1 MMNIG
6 IDVGGMT
13 IKSGIVD
20 ENCNIIETLIIS
32 TEVEKGFEKIAQNM
46 VDMINNLVK
55 KAKLTLNDI
64 DTIGV
69 GIPGVA
75 DEKGKIYFA
84 TNLYWVDV
92 DLGKILRDNFPSQ
105 KIYVE
110 NDATVACVAE
120 HSFGSIKGVKNAI
133 MLTLGT
139 GVGGGI
145 IINGE
150 KYSGSNGI
158 GSEIGHMVIN
168 RGDNFYE
175 CSCGNNGC
183 FETYCSALA
192 IIKYA
197 QKLVEDG
204 EYSGKLKGIKK
215 EDITAK
221 LIFEGYEEKD
231 DLCVKVV
238 DRFIDNLSTGIAN
251 LINIFAP
258 EFITLGG
265 GVSNSYNLYID
276 ELYKKVQ
283 EKIIFKKL
291 PFARIVKAQLG
302 NNAGII
308 GAAMLK

>member
-1 MMNIG
+1 MNIG

-20 ENCNIIETLIIS
+20 ENCNIIETLIIP

-46 VDMINNLVK
+46 VDMINNIVK

-75 DEKGKIYFA
+75 DENGKIHFA
-84 TNLYWVDV
+84 TNLYWADV
-92 DLGKILRDNFPSQ
+92 DLGKILRENFPSQ

-168 RGDNFYE
+168 NGDNFYE

-197 QKLVEDG
+197 QKLLEDG
-204 EYSGKLKGIKK
+204 AYSEKLKDMKK

-231 DLCVKVV
+231 ELCVKVV
-238 DRFIDNLSTGIAN
+238 DRFIDNLSIGIAN

-265 GVSNSYNLYID
+265 GVANSYNLYID

-302 NNAGII
+302 NDAGII

>member
-197 QKLVEDG
+197 QKLVEDE

-215 EDITAK
+215 
-221 LIFEGYEEKD
+221 
-231 DLCVKVV
+231 
-238 DRFIDNLSTGIAN
+238 
-251 LINIFAP
+251 
-258 EFITLGG
+258 
-265 GVSNSYNLYID
+265 
-276 ELYKKVQ
+276 
-283 EKIIFKKL
+283 KI
-291 PFARIVKAQLG
+291 
-302 NNAGII
+302 
-308 GAAMLK
+308 

>member
-20 ENCNIIETLIIS
+20 ENCNIIETLIIP

-46 VDMINNLVK
+46 VDMINNIVK

-75 DEKGKIYFA
+75 DENGKIHFA
-84 TNLYWVDV
+84 TNLYWADV

-168 RGDNFYE
+168 NGDNFYE

-197 QKLVEDG
+197 QKLLEDG
-204 EYSGKLKGIKK
+204 AYSEKLKDMKK

-231 DLCVKVV
+231 ELCVKVV
-238 DRFIDNLSTGIAN
+238 DRFIDNLSIGIAN

-265 GVSNSYNLYID
+265 GVANSYNLYID

-302 NNAGII
+302 NDAGII

>member
-20 ENCNIIETLIIS
+20 ENCNIIETLIIP
-32 TEVEKGFEKIAQNM
+32 TEIEKGFEKIAQNM
-46 VDMINNLVK
+46 VDMINNIVK

-75 DEKGKIYFA
+75 DENGKIHFA
-84 TNLYWVDV
+84 TNLYWADV
-92 DLGKILRDNFPSQ
+92 DLGKILRDNFQSQ

-168 RGDNFYE
+168 NGDNFYE

-197 QKLVEDG
+197 QKLLEDG
-204 EYSGKLKGIKK
+204 AYSEKLKDMKK

-231 DLCVKVV
+231 ELCVKVV
-238 DRFIDNLSTGIAN
+238 DRFIDNLSIGIAN

-265 GVSNSYNLYID
+265 GVANSYNLYID

-302 NNAGII
+302 NDAGII

>member
-6 IDVGGMT
+6 VDVGGMT

-20 ENCNIIETLIIS
+20 ENCNIIETLIIP

-46 VDMINNLVK
+46 VDMINNIVK

-75 DEKGKIYFA
+75 DEKGKIHFA
-84 TNLYWVDV
+84 TNLYWADV

-168 RGDNFYE
+168 NGDNFYE

-197 QKLVEDG
+197 QKLLEDG
-204 EYSGKLKGIKK
+204 AYSEKLKDMKK

-231 DLCVKVV
+231 ELCVKVV
-238 DRFIDNLSTGIAN
+238 DRFIDNLSIGIAN

-265 GVSNSYNLYID
+265 GVANSYNLYID

-302 NNAGII
+302 NDAGII

>member
-20 ENCNIIETLIIS
+20 ENCNIIETLIIP

-46 VDMINNLVK
+46 VDMINNIVK

-75 DEKGKIYFA
+75 DENGKIHFA
-84 TNLYWVDV
+84 TNLYWADV

-120 HSFGSIKGVKNAI
+120 YSFGSIKGVKNAI

-168 RGDNFYE
+168 NGDNFYE

-197 QKLVEDG
+197 QKLLEDG
-204 EYSGKLKGIKK
+204 AYSEKLKDMKK

-231 DLCVKVV
+231 ELCVKVV
-238 DRFIDNLSTGIAN
+238 DRFIDNLSIGIAN

-265 GVSNSYNLYID
+265 GVANSYNLYID

-302 NNAGII
+302 NDAGII

>member
-20 ENCNIIETLIIS
+20 ENCNIIETLIIP

-46 VDMINNLVK
+46 VDMINNIVK

-75 DEKGKIYFA
+75 DENGKIHFA
-84 TNLYWVDV
+84 TNLYWADV
-92 DLGKILRDNFPSQ
+92 DLGKILRENFPSQ

-168 RGDNFYE
+168 NGDNFYE

-197 QKLVEDG
+197 QKLLEDG
-204 EYSGKLKGIKK
+204 AYSEKLKDMKK

-231 DLCVKVV
+231 ELCVKVV
-238 DRFIDNLSTGIAN
+238 DRFIDNLSIGIAN

-265 GVSNSYNLYID
+265 GVANSYNLYID

-302 NNAGII
+302 NDAGII